1 MKKSL
6 ILSAVAAV
14 LLCACNSDKP
24 VETYISKNTVE
35 FAGNAFSSFSL
46 GADVRLFTVQN
57 PSDASEWTL
66 QAVVP
71 VRKEVGT
78 PLADLSINLVPL
90 DERGVRLRDGLVLQG
105 EDLQNLIPVFN
116 AGNNVERNIVFSIMD
131 DDKKYMT
138 ASEATRL
145 VESAKSVRMDFNVT
159 EPVAVEA
166 APDTTAADTTAAAA
180 PAAPAEPVA
189 KAAPETKKPT
199 EYPMTLDGQLRRFGI
214 YGMLAQYDKYLRY
227 DNEDAA
233 KRIEDKLWEIEKRV
247 KADRS
252 IPSWLR
258 DEFVDYI
265 EDKEDEIE
273 DRY

>member
-24 VETYISKNTVE
+24 VESLISKNTVE

-57 PSDASEWTL
+57 PSNTSEWTL

-71 VRKEVGT
+71 VRKEVAT
-78 PLADLSINLVPL
+78 SLADLSINLVPL

-166 APDTTAADTTAAAA
+166 APGTTAADATAAAA
-180 PAAPAEPVA
+180 PAASEEPVA